1 MGVTISLVLVGASL
15 EVRLGVMGIGG
26 GVLMV
31 LALVRKVEM
40 VLGAVW

>member
-15 EVRLGVMGIGG
+15 EVRLGVMGIR